1 MTELASLLGEYRLK
15 FESVLEDEIE
25 GWRDWPVSLLSACQH
40 SLFGGGKR
48 VRPILAMMVADAL
61 DGNVDD
67 VLPWAIAVE
76 MIHTYSLI
84 HDDLPAMDDDQE
96 RRGKPTCHMVFGEA
110 NAILAGDALLTR
122 AFGVLTENTPDLERA
137 VRLVSLLAC
146 SAGGQGMVAGQ
157 IHDMGGDLNSLHQ
170 IQQMQRLKTGA
181 LIRAAAEGAAI
192 AVGSNSEYV
201 CAIQSFGE
209 SLGFL
214 FQLTD
219 DILDR
224 EEDGEADGKNI
235 LNHISATEVYLLR
248 DETAVTAK
256 SSLDPL
262 GSSARNLRQFVDF
275 ITHRTA

>member
-1 MTELASLLGEYRLK
+1 MTELSSLLGEYRVK

-157 IHDMGGDLNSLHQ
+157 IHDMGGDLNSLLQ

>member
-1 MTELASLLGEYRLK
+1 
-15 FESVLEDEIE
+15 
-25 GWRDWPVSLLSACQH
+25 
-40 SLFGGGKR
+40 
-48 VRPILAMMVADAL
+48 MMVADAL

-157 IHDMGGDLNSLHQ
+157 IHDMGGDLNSLLQ